1 MRCSPSCIPL
11 LSALVASTIA
21 GCSLVGWGRPTAPPT
36 LTLTA
41 STVTSLDDAEIVA
54 TVVVTVSN
62 PNLEP
67 VRVGRIA
74 YRLTFPGDVVSK
86 GTVRVNSTVDGES
99 HLDVE
104 LPVRIAVRRLLPT
117 AAPNLLMGELPYE
130 LDASARVGTP
140 LIGGNVRL
148 KTSSALRLDLPL
160 ELVEAGPRRRPSPP
174 GFAFAARDWQTK

>member
-1 MRCSPSCIPL
+1 MRCPPSFIPL

-21 GCSLVGWGRPTAPPT
+21 GCSLVGWGRPLAPPT

-41 STVTSLDDAEIVA
+41 SKVTSLDDSEIVA

-62 PNLEP
+62 PNVEA
-67 VRVGRIA
+67 VRIGRVA

-86 GTVRVNSTVDGES
+86 GTVRVSTTVDGEGQ
-99 HLDVE
+99 LDVE
-104 LPVRIAVRRLLPT
+104 LPVRIAVRRLLPA

-148 KTSSALRLDLPL
+148 QTSSALRLDLPL
-160 ELVEAGPRRRPSPP
+160 ELVEAGPRRPSPP